1 MTNCLKRKIIL
12 FKEINDFQ
20 IHLPYIYIYMYS
32 LRKKKFKELK
42 LRIKSRMEI
51 ILQNLYLRINCS
63 KME

>member
-20 IHLPYIYIYMYS
+20 IHLPYIYMYS

-51 ILQNLYLRINCS
+51 ILQSLYLRINYS